1 MRQIVEAKDDRIDDL
16 EQEVM
21 TLRRR
26 IMQMEDRSDEA
37 EAYSRRDTVVVSG
50 SDFLPQWN
58 LDLRQCDISVAHRI
72 GSRPPAATPDRR
84 NIIIKLCRRETKRQ
98 IFEACRA
105 VKPKNF
111 FVNESLTPTR
121 NSCAYGLR
129 QAKKRFPNIVAG
141 YGSLDGKVYV
151 LIKPPNP
158 NAPNAFNSRM
168 WINTKTN
175 FIDLCTKILKCD
187 HTTIVNKWPGDQ

>member
-1 MRQIVEAKDDRIDDL
+1 MNANASLCNNFAKINVIYL
-16 EQEVM
+16 
-21 TLRRR
+21 LLLL
-26 IMQMEDRSDEA
+26 
-37 EAYSRRDTVVVSG
+37 
-50 SDFLPQWN
+50 F
-58 LDLRQCDISVAHRI
+58 
-72 GSRPPAATPDRR
+72 
-84 NIIIKLCRRETKRQ
+84 IIIKRQ

>member
-1 MRQIVEAKDDRIDDL
+1 MV
-16 EQEVM
+16 VS
-21 TLRRR
+21 
-26 IMQMEDRSDEA
+26 RSDLPAAVDRE
-37 EAYSRRDTVVVSG
+37 SSIQVVC
-50 SDFLPQWN
+50 DALKTRLN
-58 LDLRQCDISVAHRI
+58 LDLRQCDISVANRI
-72 GSRPPAATPDRR
+72 CTRPSAATPDKR
-84 NIIIKLCRRETKRQ
+84 NIIVKLCRRETKRH

-105 VKPKNF
+105 VKPNNF
-111 FVNESLTPTR
+111 FVNESLIPTR

-129 QAKKRFPNIVAG
+129 QAKKGFLNIVAG

-168 WINTKTN
+168 WKNTKTDI
-175 FIDLCTKILKCD
+175 IDHNTITDIIKCD